1 MTDYMNI
8 SALLIGASTAFFAI
22 FAIHILFW
30 RKDRTRF
37 QTVLGWI
44 MVIWALSNLKDIVLT
59 FPGMYTQHVLDW
71 IMVIDAWGAL
81 GYTVLVFEVV
91 MPRWITLFRLSLLAL
106 PFALFTL
113 LYMIWPVQ
121 EVIYAYSAFLWCY
134 AWTIVGIGWVKA
146 RRYIRYVRENFSNID
161 RIDVAWLKP
170 VFFFS
175 IVSQLLWLFTSLYA
189 TVAVDIVYYISTL
202 RREEKQCSRDR
213 EGNAGAGDGGTA
225 ALSE

>member
-1 MTDYMNI
+1 MTPIIVVLFVKKCYLCRAMTDYMNI

-106 PFALFTL
+106 PFALFT
-113 LYMIWPVQ
+113 
-121 EVIYAYSAFLWCY
+121 
-134 AWTIVGIGWVKA
+134 
-146 RRYIRYVRENFSNID
+146 
-161 RIDVAWLKP
+161 
-170 VFFFS
+170 
-175 IVSQLLWLFTSLYA
+175 
-189 TVAVDIVYYISTL
+189 
-202 RREEKQCSRDR
+202 
-213 EGNAGAGDGGTA
+213 
-225 ALSE
+225 